1 MARYL
6 YYNIS
11 SQSVVYLFIF
21 LILPVFLRYVFFEYL
36 IHIIVFL
43 CLPHSLKILRFFSFF
58 SKLFIVLTL
67 ALSLFIIYLKLT
79 FLYGMRKGSWF
90 LCFQDGFLI
99 FSSIIY
105 YKTYHLSFT
114 LFLYKICSI
123 DLSFCI

>member
-11 SQSVVYLFIF
+11 SQSVVYLFMF
-21 LILPVFLRYVFFEYL
+21 RILPVFLRHVFFEYL
-36 IHIIVFL
+36 IHIIVFS
-43 CLPHSLKILRFFSFF
+43 LPTPQSQNLKVFSFF

-79 FLYGMRKGSWF
+79 FLYGIRKGSWF